1 MSCIPC
7 LDCLDDFWE
16 EHKYKISGK
25 IALGLGILSSASSVM
40 VSFPS
45 LLVPASVALTLTN
58 TGVFFAGIVMEK
70 YKNENKKLYND
81 NKSLSNEK
89 NEMIRRMT
97 NFNFPIS
104 DVQTQQKGDETPK
117 SEISITSTA
126 TPQMMD
132 FNALYKGS
140 NPF

>member
-7 LDCLDDFWE
+7 LDCLDEFWE

-25 IALGLGILSSASSVM
+25 VALVLGVLAGASSVM

-45 LLVPASVALTLTN
+45 LLIPSSVCLTLTN
-58 TGVFFAGIVMEK
+58 TGVFFSGIIMEK

-81 NKSLSNEK
+81 CKSLSNEK

-97 NFNFPIS
+97 AFNFPAS
-104 DVQTQQKGDETPK
+104 QTPTHQEGDETPK
-117 SEISITSTA
+117 TNISSTSTL

-132 FNALYKGS
+132 FNALYKGN